1 MNRVSIPQGIMALFL
16 ISLIFLLSG
25 CNEKPQPESF
35 YLEGKTMGTTYHIKF
50 YDEQPQRDVVVL
62 KEEVD
67 GFMPGGGKTDVGARD
82 QLVTVRN
89 NLASMY
95 KQALDVVNDPAAAA
109 NKNEFEKKEQLLASV
124 ENLLAETTAAIAI
137 YDRFLTSDPIA
148 DAVKDRSVTST
159 LKRANDGDD

>member
-1 MNRVSIPQGIMALFL
+1 
-16 ISLIFLLSG
+16 
-25 CNEKPQPESF
+25 
-35 YLEGKTMGTTYHIKF
+35 
-50 YDEQPQRDVVVL
+50 
-62 KEEVD
+62 
-67 GFMPGGGKTDVGARD
+67 
-82 QLVTVRN
+82 
-89 NLASMY
+89 MY

-159 LKRANDGDD
+159 LNRANDGDD